1 MICAIVRAMLCTLCY
16 AVHSRNM
23 CAQCECTGS
32 SRGTYKFSYGLYA
45 LEMRHVCGAAAC
57 VYQCVHMH
65 GARDEYVGGRLLVIS
80 ICTYSGDVGVALV
93 RTEMRLRF
101 SEVDVAIDEGF
112 KAAAIER
119 EVLPASVGNDLPRRC
134 SHSLAHGDTPRTRG
148 V

>member
-1 MICAIVRAMLCTLCY
+1 MICAMCGHYCARSTVH
-16 AVHSRNM
+16 VHSRNM

-32 SRGTYKFSYGLYA
+32 SRGTYKFSYGLCA

-57 VYQCVHMH
+57 VYQCAHMH

-101 SEVDVAIDEGF
+101 SEIDVAIDEGF

-134 SHSLAHGDTPRTRG
+134 SHSLAHGDAPRTRS